1 MGAAGGGAGGYGAS
15 GGASGGGWGWGR
27 DYRRLYRRSGR
38 RRAGSRAIPSGLGA
52 AAAAALATLAKAHR
66 AAASLATPILAA
78 AEAGAATTPP
88 RPQSAVLAVLE
99 PEAAAGSSAGRGL
112 GSRRGRRRRE
122 GGGGGGLGAGGDIFV
137 MAGASLTI
145 EGGSLGTGTVSGGL
159 GSTGGGNGDAFGGGL
174 FLQGNETITL
184 APASGTVET
193 ISGVIADQ
201 TGSGGKG
208 TNAGAGGLILDGA
221 GTVDLTAANT
231 YTGGTTISAGTLQI
245 GAGGTTGSIVG
256 NVVDKV
262 KLAFDRSNSV
272 TFAGVVSGSG
282 SLTQLGAGTVDLTA
296 ANTYTGGT
304 TISAGT
310 LQIGTGGTTG
320 SLVGNVVD
328 NAKLAFDRSN
338 SVTFAG
344 VVSGSGSLTQL
355 GAGTVDLTAANT
367 YTGGTTISAG
377 TLQIGAGGTT
387 GSLVG
392 NVVDKAKLAFDRSN
406 SVTFAG
412 VVSGSGSLT
421 QLGAGAVDLT
431 AANTYTGGTT
441 ITQGVLELGNATAAG
456 SGDIGFASTSGE
468 VEYAAGATLSN
479 TFAGFGGAD
488 AIDFS
493 EVNHAAGDHA
503 FDNAGTVTIQTS
515 AGATVATFKVGG
527 SYQSG
532 NFAVGADASGHVLL
546 TFVPTTYLNVSS
558 ASQLSGDIKAID
570 LASQADGGDGTA
582 YSITL

>member
-1 MGAAGGGAGGYGAS
+1 M
-15 GGASGGGWGWGR
+15 
-27 DYRRLYRRSGR
+27 
-38 RRAGSRAIPSGLGA
+38 
-52 AAAAALATLAKAHR
+52 AALA
-66 AAASLATPILAA
+66 
-78 AEAGAATTPP
+78 
-88 RPQSAVLAVLE
+88 VLAL
-99 PEAAAGSSAGRGL
+99 EAAAGSPEGSGGFGAGA
-112 GSRRGRRRRE
+112 
-122 GGGGGGLGAGGDIFV
+122 GGVGAKGGAGGGGLGAGGDIFV

-145 EGGSLGTGTVSGGL
+145 EGGSLGTGIVSGGL
-159 GSTGGGNGDAFGGGL
+159 GSSGGGNGDAFGGGL

-245 GAGGTTGSIVG
+245 GAGGTTGSLVG
-256 NVVDKV
+256 NVVDNA

-282 SLTQLGAGTVDLTA
+282 SLTQLGAGTIDLTA

-310 LQIGTGGTTG
+310 LQIGAGGTTG
-320 SLVGNVVD
+320 SIVGNVVD
-328 NAKLAFDRSN
+328 KAKLAFDRSN

-431 AANTYTGGTT
+431 GANTYTGGTT
-441 ITQGVLELGNATAAG
+441 IAQGVLELGNATAAG
-456 SGDIGFASTSGE
+456 SGEIGLRLDERRGRIRCWRHPLQHDRRLRRRGRDRLLGGQVCGGRPCCRQRWNSH
-468 VEYAAGATLSN
+468 N
-479 TFAGFGGAD
+479 PNFGGRDGRHVQGGRIVSVGQFRGRRRRLGTRSPHLRAND
-488 AIDFS
+488 LPQCFEREPAQWRHQCDRS
-493 EVNHAAGDHA
+493 CLAGRRRRRHGLFDHA
-503 FDNAGTVTIQTS
+503 ESRRD
-515 AGATVATFKVGG
+515 
-527 SYQSG
+527 
-532 NFAVGADASGHVLL
+532 
-546 TFVPTTYLNVSS
+546 P
-558 ASQLSGDIKAID
+558 
-570 LASQADGGDGTA
+570 DGERRHCRDQPRRQ
-582 YSITL
+582 